1 MISST
6 ADYKAANFASVRQVK
21 AKVEL
26 YNGSTL
32 ATAYTDTDKIIS
44 IEIQRVGEDG
54 KFFGFGIC
62 QRLNIH
68 LIDKERTLSISTANT
83 LKVSLGVRLADGT
96 VEYKGF
102 PTFEVS
108 EVHRDEKTNEL
119 SITAYDA
126 LYRAGNH
133 TVEELNIEAPYT
145 IKDFCEASSAL
156 LGVSVS
162 GTDNFLLSYP
172 NGANFEGTETLRT
185 ALDMA
190 AEATQTIYYMNSENV
205 LCFKALDRAGD
216 SVFTIDKAK
225 YIELKTSGGRRLQTI
240 CNTTELGDS
249 VSEGTTLIGS
259 TQYVRDNAFWELRED
274 IATLV
279 HNAVETIGNISIEML
294 ECKWRGDVSLEVG
307 DKLELITKDNKTV
320 NTYLLNDVISYDGA
334 LSEKTLWKYTDNESE
349 TDSNPTNI
357 GDALKQTYARVD
369 KQNKEIT
376 LLASEVNSQKEE
388 IAQIKVEK
396 DSIAASVSEISEIQS
411 DLSSTVA
418 DIQNGVAEQNK
429 SNAEQFET
437 LTKKVDA
444 SMTSEQV
451 RIAIST
457 ELAKGTDKVST
468 STGFTFDDK
477 GLTISKS
484 DSEIGT
490 NINEDG
496 MKITKSGEEVLTAD
510 NTGVKARNLHAT
522 TYLIIGTNSRFEDY
536 GSDRTGCFWI
546 GG

>member
-6 ADYKAANFASVRQVK
+6 ADYKTANFASVRQVK

-32 ATAYTDTDKIIS
+32 ATTYTDTDKIIG

-62 QRLNIH
+62 QRLNLH
-68 LIDKERTLSISTANT
+68 LVDKDRALSISTANS
-83 LKVSLGVRLADGT
+83 LKVSLGVKLADGT

-126 LYRAGNH
+126 LYRASSH
-133 TVEELNIEAPYT
+133 TVEELGVEAPYT
-145 IKDFCEASSAL
+145 VKDFCEASSAL

-162 GTDNFLLSYP
+162 GVGNFLLSYP
-172 NGANFEGTETLRT
+172 NGANFEGTEAIRT
-185 ALDMA
+185 ALDMV

-205 LCFKALDRAGD
+205 LCFKALDRDGEA
-216 SVFTIDKAK
+216 VFTIDKAK
-225 YIELKTSGGRRLQTI
+225 YIELKTSGARRLQTI

-249 VSEGTTLIGS
+249 VSEGTALIGS

-279 HNAVETIGNISIEML
+279 HNAVEAIGNIFIEML

-307 DKLELITKDNKTV
+307 DKLQLITKDNKAV

-334 LSEKTLWKYTDNESE
+334 LSEKTIWKYSDNQSE
-349 TDSNPTNI
+349 TASNPTSI

-369 KQNKEIT
+369 KQNREIT
-376 LLASEVNSQKEE
+376 LLASEVKTQKEE
-388 IAQIKVEK
+388 IAQIKVGK
-396 DSIAASVSEISEIQS
+396 DNIVASVSEIAETQN

-429 SNAEQFET
+429 SNAQQFET

-451 RIAIST
+451 KIAIST
-457 ELAKGTDKVST
+457 EMAKGTDRVST

-490 NINEDG
+490 NINENG

>member
-6 ADYKAANFASVRQVK
+6 ADYKTANFASVRQVK

-26 YNGSTL
+26 YNGSAL
-32 ATAYTDTDKIIS
+32 ATTYTDTDKIIS

-62 QRLNIH
+62 QRLNLH
-68 LIDKERTLSISTANT
+68 LIDKERALSISTANS
-83 LKVSLGVRLADGT
+83 LKVSLGVKLADGT
-96 VEYKGF
+96 VEYKSF

-126 LYRAGNH
+126 LYRASSH
-133 TVEELNIEAPYT
+133 TVEELGMEAPYT

-162 GTDNFLLSYP
+162 GVGNFLLSYP
-172 NGANFEGTETLRT
+172 NGANFEGTEAIRT
-185 ALDMA
+185 ALDMV

-205 LCFKALDRAGD
+205 LCFKALDGD
-216 SVFTIDKAK
+216 GEAVFAIDKAK

-279 HNAVETIGNISIEML
+279 HNAVEAIGNISIEML

-307 DKLELITKDNKTV
+307 DKLQFITKDNKAV

-334 LSEKTLWKYTDNESE
+334 LSEKTIWKYSDNESE
-349 TDSNPTNI
+349 TATNPTSI
-357 GDALKQTYARVD
+357 GDALKQTYSRVD
-369 KQNKEIT
+369 KQNREIT
-376 LLASEVNSQKEE
+376 LLASEVNAQKEE

-396 DSIAASVSEISEIQS
+396 DSIVASVSEIAETQN

-429 SNAEQFET
+429 SNAQQFET

-451 RIAIST
+451 KIAIST
-457 ELAKGTDKVST
+457 EMAKGTDKVST

-490 NINEDG
+490 NINENG

>member
-6 ADYKAANFASVRQVK
+6 ADYKTANFASVRQVK
-21 AKVEL
+21 AKAEL
-26 YNGSTL
+26 YNGSAL
-32 ATAYTDTDKIIS
+32 ATTYTDTDKIIS

-62 QRLNIH
+62 QRLNLH
-68 LIDKERTLSISTANT
+68 LIDKERALSISTANR
-83 LKVSLGVRLADGT
+83 LKVSLGVKLADGT
-96 VEYKGF
+96 VEYKSF

-126 LYRAGNH
+126 LYRASSH
-133 TVEELNIEAPYT
+133 TVEELGMEAPYT
-145 IKDFCEASSAL
+145 IKDFCEACGAK

-162 GTDNFLLSYP
+162 GADNFLLSYP
-172 NGANFEGTETLRT
+172 NGANFEGTEAIRT
-185 ALDMA
+185 ALDMV
-190 AEATQTIYYMNSENV
+190 AEATQTIYYMDSENV
-205 LCFKALDRAGD
+205 LCFKALDRDGEA
-216 SVFTIDKAK
+216 VFAIDKAK
-225 YIELKTSGGRRLQTI
+225 YIELKTSGARRLQTI

-274 IATLV
+274 IAALV
-279 HNAVETIGNISIEML
+279 HNAVEAIGNISIEML

-307 DKLELITKDNKTV
+307 DKLQFITKDNKAV
-320 NTYLLNDVISYDGA
+320 NTYLLNDAISYDGA
-334 LSEKTLWKYTDNESE
+334 LSEKTIWKYSDNESE
-349 TDSNPTNI
+349 TATNPTNI

-369 KQNKEIT
+369 KQNREIT
-376 LLASEVNSQKEE
+376 LLASEVNAQKEE

-396 DSIAASVSEISEIQS
+396 NSVVASVSEIAKTQN

-429 SNAEQFET
+429 SNVQQFET

-451 RIAIST
+451 KIAISA
-457 ELAKGTDKVST
+457 EMAKGTDRVST

-477 GLTISKS
+477 GLTISKN

-490 NINEDG
+490 NINENG

-536 GSDRTGCFWI
+536 GSERTGCFWI

>member
-1 MISST
+1 
-6 ADYKAANFASVRQVK
+6 
-21 AKVEL
+21 
-26 YNGSTL
+26 
-32 ATAYTDTDKIIS
+32 
-44 IEIQRVGEDG
+44 
-54 KFFGFGIC
+54 
-62 QRLNIH
+62 
-68 LIDKERTLSISTANT
+68 
-83 LKVSLGVRLADGT
+83 
-96 VEYKGF
+96 
-102 PTFEVS
+102 
-108 EVHRDEKTNEL
+108 
-119 SITAYDA
+119 
-126 LYRAGNH
+126 
-133 TVEELNIEAPYT
+133 
-145 IKDFCEASSAL
+145 
-156 LGVSVS
+156 
-162 GTDNFLLSYP
+162 
-172 NGANFEGTETLRT
+172 
-185 ALDMA
+185 
-190 AEATQTIYYMNSENV
+190 
-205 LCFKALDRAGD
+205 
-216 SVFTIDKAK
+216 
-225 YIELKTSGGRRLQTI
+225 
-240 CNTTELGDS
+240 
-249 VSEGTTLIGS
+249 
-259 TQYVRDNAFWELRED
+259 
-274 IATLV
+274 
-279 HNAVETIGNISIEML
+279 ML

-307 DKLELITKDNKTV
+307 DKLELITKDNKAV

-334 LSEKTLWKYTDNESE
+334 LSEKTIWKYSDNESE
-349 TDSNPTNI
+349 TDSNPTSI

-376 LLASEVNSQKEE
+376 LLASEVNAQKEE

>member
-1 MISST
+1 M
-6 ADYKAANFASVRQVK
+6 V
-21 AKVEL
+21 
-26 YNGSTL
+26 
-32 ATAYTDTDKIIS
+32 
-44 IEIQRVGEDG
+44 
-54 KFFGFGIC
+54 
-62 QRLNIH
+62 
-68 LIDKERTLSISTANT
+68 
-83 LKVSLGVRLADGT
+83 
-96 VEYKGF
+96 
-102 PTFEVS
+102 
-108 EVHRDEKTNEL
+108 
-119 SITAYDA
+119 
-126 LYRAGNH
+126 
-133 TVEELNIEAPYT
+133 
-145 IKDFCEASSAL
+145 
-156 LGVSVS
+156 
-162 GTDNFLLSYP
+162 
-172 NGANFEGTETLRT
+172 
-185 ALDMA
+185 

-205 LCFKALDRAGD
+205 LCFKALDRDGEAI
-216 SVFTIDKAK
+216 FAIDKAK
-225 YIELKTSGGRRLQTI
+225 YIELKTSGARRLQTI

-279 HNAVETIGNISIEML
+279 HNAVEAIGNISIEML

-307 DKLELITKDNKTV
+307 DKLKLITKDNKAV
-320 NTYLLNDVISYDGA
+320 NTYLLNDTISYDGT
-334 LSEKTLWKYTDNESE
+334 LSEKTIWKYSDNESE
-349 TDSNPTNI
+349 TASNPTSI

-369 KQNKEIT
+369 KQNREIT
-376 LLASEVNSQKEE
+376 LLASEVNAQKEE

-396 DSIAASVSEISEIQS
+396 GSIVAAVSEIAETQN

-429 SNAEQFET
+429 SNAQQFET

-451 RIAIST
+451 KIAIST
-457 ELAKGTDKVST
+457 EMAKGTDRVST

-490 NINEDG
+490 NINENG
-496 MKITKSGEEVLTAD
+496 MKITKGGAEVLTAD